1 MNEND
6 LMSRLSASKAIMD
19 SPKFAKSR
27 NTMNDGLPPT
37 SLQDFDVPAAKYNI
51 PQEYLQEQPQQMSH
65 PYLSSIPK
73 ENTKPVGVPTVDA
86 IKNSKLPD
94 EIKRL
99 MMEHPISQP
108 NQPNA
113 TLSND
118 LIEKASRL
126 MKGNDSN
133 YIPESAKPKMTQPQQ
148 SNNAPSNL
156 DYKVIQKMITEAV
169 NEALRENGLIVESAE
184 KANEVF
190 SFKVGKHIFEG
201 KVTKI
206 KKLS

>member
-6 LMSRLSASKAIMD
+6 LMSRLVASKAIMD
-19 SPKFAKSR
+19 KS
-27 NTMNDGLPPT
+27 NTIRRGESRETPQMMNT
-37 SLQDFDVPAAKYNI
+37 DFDIPQAKYNI
-51 PQEYLQEQPQQMSH
+51 PQEFLQEQPSSA
-65 PYLSSIPK
+65 PLLSSVPR

-86 IKNSKLPD
+86 IKNSRLPD

-99 MMEHPISQP
+99 MIEHPIAQP
-108 NQPNA
+108 QQQQQT
-113 TLSND
+113 TLSDD

-126 MKGNDSN
+126 MKTGTNN
-133 YIPESAKPKMTQPQQ
+133 YVPDSAKPKQTIKE
-148 SNNAPSNL
+148 SSNL
-156 DYKVIQKMITEAV
+156 DLSKIQQMIEEAV
-169 NEALRENGLIVESAE
+169 EKALQKNGMIVESVE
-184 KANEVF
+184 KTGELF

>member
-6 LMSRLSASKAIMD
+6 LMSRLVASKAIMD
-19 SPKFAKSR
+19 KT
-27 NTMNDGLPPT
+27 NTMKRGDVRESSQMMT
-37 SLQDFDVPAAKYNI
+37 QDFDIPQAKYNI
-51 PQEYLQEQPQQMSH
+51 PAEFLQEQPSSA
-65 PYLSSIPK
+65 PLLSSVPR

-86 IKNSKLPD
+86 IKNSRLPD

-99 MMEHPISQP
+99 MIEHPIAQQQQS
-108 NQPNA
+108 A

-126 MKGNDSN
+126 MKSGTNN
-133 YIPESAKPKMTQPQQ
+133 YVPDSAKPKQQPVKE
-148 SNNAPSNL
+148 SSNL
-156 DYKVIQKMITEAV
+156 DLSKIQQMIEAAV
-169 NEALRENGLIVESAE
+169 EKALQKNGMLVESTE
-184 KANEVF
+184 KTGEVF
-190 SFKVGKHIFEG
+190 SFRVGKHVFEG